1 MPDRPAKS
9 ATVCPLRREVL
20 TVTTDEAG
28 TQTGLPF
35 TIRALDDD
43 VIAVDCPTDYT
54 RSKPSFLVPE
64 PGETYAAAQAHG
76 PGRWSLETGT
86 LRVEAQADPPRIR
99 IYRTSDAGEDPVC
112 ELREP
117 TPEAASIFIDRGFAL
132 YGVGGNN
139 ALKLRTT
146 HDIDLLTDIDL
157 DRRDKVYRIHH
168 RETGQGVNHMPWVL
182 SAQGFGLFL
191 DSSFPMTLDLRDGFG
206 VEGQNIRTYYFING
220 PTPAAAVSRFVKLT
234 GLPPMHPAWALGYEQ
249 SSRTWM
255 NPGELD
261 FVTTYFREKRIPC
274 DGFVLLSTY
283 GGDGGVGRSAR
294 GFHAGY
300 PDLYQGWNPYG
311 SYTGYNPKLLPGG
324 AEDIRRLRERGFHP
338 IVHGYWASDY
348 SDPEACESVWQEH
361 KYLYEDGWEGWWLDG
376 TEYVNVVPRG
386 GTTRRY
392 LPDYLPQDMSKFESK
407 EFLDEYDNVWALLRA
422 KTFYEKQRRDFPDR
436 RVYILN
442 RTAFPGMQRYAA
454 GCNQGD
460 FWSSWEMMQ
469 TQTVWLLNMQ
479 MSGIFFPE
487 SDIGGFFPTEH
498 LTDELFIRW
507 AFMGV
512 FGPLMRSHGVN
523 WRIRL
528 PWGFGPENEA
538 RFIPLIRLRS
548 SMLPYNYT
556 LLSHANRTGTP
567 MMRAMVMEFP
577 EDMEARKLWD
587 QFMWGPNILVAPVY
601 QKGARERS
609 VYLPEGRW
617 LHYWT
622 LQPFDGP
629 SRVTVD
635 APLGHDPWFV
645 RVGTVLPMRE
655 PSDTVPSES
664 DDRLV
669 LLVTPGAEQGSFTMY
684 DDDRQS
690 YAYERGESSRQTFR
704 VSPVAESGGFT
715 LDIGAVE
722 GDHAGVKRS
731 RQYRIEVPKSLSA
744 VSRASVSGQEIAVES
759 LADRCVIEL
768 EAVEGPVRVEL
779 S

>member
-1 MPDRPAKS
+1 M
-9 ATVCPLRREVL
+9 
-20 TVTTDEAG
+20 TTDKADALP
-28 TQTGLPF
+28 GLPF
-35 TIRALDDD
+35 TVRALDDH
-43 VIAVDCPTDYT
+43 VIAVECPTEYT
-54 RSKPSFLVPE
+54 RSKPSFLVPDE
-64 PGETYAAAQAHG
+64 QETHASLAANG
-76 PGRWSLETGT
+76 PGRWSLETAA
-86 LRVEAQADPPRIR
+86 LRVEVDAEISSVRV
-99 IYRTSDAGEDPVC
+99 YRTAEGSADPVC

-117 TPEAASIFIDRGFAL
+117 TPDGASVVIDRGFPL

-139 ALKLRTT
+139 AIQLRTT
-146 HDIDLLTDIDL
+146 HDMDLLTDVDL

-168 RETGQGVNHMPWVL
+168 RETGQGVNFMPWVL
-182 SAQGFGLFL
+182 STQGFGVLV
-191 DSSFPMTLDLRDGFG
+191 DSSYPMTLDLRDRFR
-206 VEGQNIRTYYFING
+206 VDSRNIRTYYFIDG
-220 PTPAAAVSRFVKLT
+220 PTPAETVGRMVKLT

-261 FVTTYFREKRIPC
+261 FVTTLMREKRIPC
-274 DGFVLLSTY
+274 DGLVLLSTY
-283 GGDGGVGRSAR
+283 GGQGAVGRSAS

-300 PDLYQGWNPYG
+300 PDMYQGWNPYG
-311 SYTGYNPKLLPGG
+311 SYTEYNPNLLPGG
-324 AEDIRRLRERGFHP
+324 AEDIRRLRERGYHP

-348 SDPEACESVWQEH
+348 SDPDACEEVWQQH

-376 TEYVNVVPRG
+376 TEHVNVGRG
-386 GTTRRY
+386 SRRTQSY
-392 LPDYLPQDMSKFESK
+392 LPDYDSGDMAKFEDK

-442 RTAFPGMQRYAA
+442 RSAFIGMQRYAV

-460 FWSSWEMMQ
+460 FWSSWEMML
-469 TQTVWLLNMQ
+469 TQTAWLLNMQ

-538 RFIPLIRLRS
+538 RFVPLIRLRS
-548 SMLPYNYT
+548 SMFPYNYT
-556 LLSHANRTGTP
+556 LLSQANRTGIP
-567 MMRAMVMEFP
+567 MMRAMALEFP
-577 EDMEARKLWD
+577 GDLEARKLFD
-587 QFMWGPNILVAPVY
+587 QFTWGPDVLVAPVY
-601 QKGARERS
+601 RKGDRERS

-622 LQPFDGP
+622 MKPYDGP

-635 APLGHDPWFV
+635 APLGRDPWFV

-655 PSDTVPSES
+655 PSDTIPTES
-664 DDRLV
+664 DDHLI
-669 LLVTPGAEQGSFTMY
+669 LLATPGQEEGGFTLY

-690 YAYERGESSRQTFR
+690 YAYERGESSRQTFTYLAGER
-704 VSPVAESGGFT
+704 GGGLLPGDRRGGGRPRGHPALAELPDRGPQVAGRRRPR
-715 LDIGAVE
+715 LRIGP
-722 GDHAGVKRS
+722 GRGR
-731 RQYRIEVPKSLSA
+731 P
-744 VSRASVSGQEIAVES
+744 GP
-759 LADRCVIEL
+759 
-768 EAVEGPVRVEL
+768 EGPLRHRVGGRRGAAARRL
-779 S
+779 LVAASS

>member
-1 MPDRPAKS
+1 MGGH
-9 ATVCPLRREVL
+9 TVEV
-20 TVTTDEAG
+20 A
-28 TQTGLPF
+28 
-35 TIRALDDD
+35 
-43 VIAVDCPTDYT
+43 
-54 RSKPSFLVPE
+54 SFLVPE
-64 PGETYAAAQAHG
+64 PGETYSAAPSLMV

-512 FGPLMRSHGVN
+512 FGAAHEVARSELADPPPVGVRAGERGAIHPPHTPALVHAPLQLHAAEPRQPDRDPHDARHGDGVPGGHGGQEA
-523 WRIRL
+523 L
-528 PWGFGPENEA
+528 GPVHVGA
-538 RFIPLIRLRS
+538 GHP
-548 SMLPYNYT
+548 
-556 LLSHANRTGTP
+556 G
-567 MMRAMVMEFP
+567 
-577 EDMEARKLWD
+577 
-587 QFMWGPNILVAPVY
+587 GPGV
-601 QKGARERS
+601 
-609 VYLPEGRW
+609 PEG
-617 LHYWT
+617 
-622 LQPFDGP
+622 
-629 SRVTVD
+629 S
-635 APLGHDPWFV
+635 
-645 RVGTVLPMRE
+645 
-655 PSDTVPSES
+655 
-664 DDRLV
+664 
-669 LLVTPGAEQGSFTMY
+669 PGAE
-684 DDDRQS
+684 R
-690 YAYERGESSRQTFR
+690 
-704 VSPVAESGGFT
+704 
-715 LDIGAVE
+715 
-722 GDHAGVKRS
+722 
-731 RQYRIEVPKSLSA
+731 LSA
-744 VSRASVSGQEIAVES
+744 GEQVAPLLDAAAFRWPQQGHGGCSPGTRPLVRPGRHGA
-759 LADRCVIEL
+759 ADAGAL
-768 EAVEGPVRVEL
+768 GHGPVGVGRSPRPAGDAGRGAGLFYHVRR
-779 S
+779 

>member
-64 PGETYAAAQAHG
+64 PSETYAAAQAHG

-112 ELREP
+112 QLREP

-220 PTPAAAVSRFVKLT
+220 PTPAEAVSRFVKLT

-324 AEDIRRLRERGFHP
+324 AEDIQRLRERGFHP

-348 SDPEACESVWQEH
+348 SDPEAAVEVINLRLVILGISPKPAFKPIRATTGLPDPLTSQEV
-361 KYLYEDGWEGWWLDG
+361 YFDG
-376 TEYVNVVPRG
+376 TKHKVPVFRRADLG
-386 GTTRRY
+386 GGCEFVGPAILLQDDTTTCV
-392 LPDYLPQDMSKFESK
+392 
-407 EFLDEYDNVWALLRA
+407 LD
-422 KTFYEKQRRDFPDR
+422 DFKGCVDP
-436 RVYILN
+436 YGNLIL
-442 RTAFPGMQRYAA
+442 
-454 GCNQGD
+454 
-460 FWSSWEMMQ
+460 E
-469 TQTVWLLNMQ
+469 
-479 MSGIFFPE
+479 
-487 SDIGGFFPTEH
+487 
-498 LTDELFIRW
+498 
-507 AFMGV
+507 
-512 FGPLMRSHGVN
+512 
-523 WRIRL
+523 
-528 PWGFGPENEA
+528 
-538 RFIPLIRLRS
+538 
-548 SMLPYNYT
+548 
-556 LLSHANRTGTP
+556 
-567 MMRAMVMEFP
+567 
-577 EDMEARKLWD
+577 
-587 QFMWGPNILVAPVY
+587 
-601 QKGARERS
+601 
-609 VYLPEGRW
+609 
-617 LHYWT
+617 
-622 LQPFDGP
+622 
-629 SRVTVD
+629 
-635 APLGHDPWFV
+635 
-645 RVGTVLPMRE
+645 
-655 PSDTVPSES
+655 
-664 DDRLV
+664 
-669 LLVTPGAEQGSFTMY
+669 
-684 DDDRQS
+684 
-690 YAYERGESSRQTFR
+690 R
-704 VSPVAESGGFT
+704 VSE
-715 LDIGAVE
+715 
-722 GDHAGVKRS
+722 
-731 RQYRIEVPKSLSA
+731 
-744 VSRASVSGQEIAVES
+744 
-759 LADRCVIEL
+759 
-768 EAVEGPVRVEL
+768 
-779 S
+779 